1 MATTHQSRIRRINLR
16 ATTPQET
23 LIRAGAKVRG
33 VNMTDF
39 ILESACNRAEQ
50 IIADQTTFTLSPQQW
65 KAFAEA
71 LDRPPMLHPKPRL
84 KRLLSE
90 PSVAESR

>member
-1 MATTHQSRIRRINLR
+1 MTH
-16 ATTPQET
+16 
-23 LIRAGAKVRG
+23 
-33 VNMTDF
+33 F
-39 ILESACNRAEQ
+39 ILESACTR
-50 IIADQTTFTLSPQQW
+50 ADQTTFTLSPQQW
-65 KAFAEA
+65 KAFTEA

>member
-1 MATTHQSRIRRINLR
+1 VPTSQHTRSRRINLR
-16 ATTPQET
+16 ATSKQET

-39 ILESACNRAEQ
+39 ILESACTRAEQ
-50 IIADQTTFTLSPQQW
+50 VIADQTSFTLSPQKW
-65 KAFAEA
+65 KAFTEA
-71 LDRPPMLHPKPRL
+71 LDRPPMLYPKPRL
-84 KRLLSE
+84 QRLLKE

>member
-1 MATTHQSRIRRINLR
+1 VATTHETRSRRINLR
-16 ATTPQET
+16 ASKTQET
-23 LIRAGAKVRG
+23 LIRAGARVRG
-33 VNMTDF
+33 VNVTDF
-39 ILESACNRAEQ
+39 ILESACSRAEQ
-50 IIADQTTFTLSPQQW
+50 AIADQTTFKLSSQQW
-65 KAFAEA
+65 KKFTEA